1 MVGGFMSHLCDRVRQ
16 WWQAPIT
23 AADRIGGAVFGLF
36 GFFFIGAIGRALLGA
51 HPVGFD
57 TLAMWGVWSSG
68 AGLLIGIR
76 FPKVTTCL
84 LAPLMLI
91 GG

>member
-1 MVGGFMSHLCDRVRQ
+1 LGDALDAGTVLWSSRRFDFEF
-16 WWQAPIT
+16 PT
-23 AADRIGGAVFGLF
+23 AGV
-36 GFFFIGAIGRALLGA
+36 GFFFIGAIGRALLGSR
-51 HPVGFD
+51 PVGFE
-57 TLAMWGVWSSG
+57 TLAMWGAWSSG

-76 FPKVTTCL
+76 FPKVTTFL

>member
-1 MVGGFMSHLCDRVRQ
+1 MMGEFMSHLRDRVRQ
-16 WWQAPIT
+16 WWRAPIT
-23 AADRIGGAVFGLF
+23 VADRIGAAVFGLF

-51 HPVGFD
+51 RPVGFD

>member
-1 MVGGFMSHLCDRVRQ
+1 MDS
-16 WWQAPIT
+16 AKPIT
-23 AADRIGGAVFGLF
+23 DVDRIGGAVFGLF

-57 TLAMWGVWSSG
+57 TLVTRGFCSSG
-68 AGLLIGIR
+68 AGVLIGIR
-76 FPKVTTCL
+76 FPKVITCL

>member
-1 MVGGFMSHLCDRVRQ
+1 MVGGFMSHLRDRVRR
-16 WWQAPIT
+16 WRREPIT
-23 AADRIGGAVFGLF
+23 VVDRIGGAVFGLF

-51 HPVGFD
+51 PPVGFD

-68 AGLLIGIR
+68 AGLVIGIR
-76 FPKVTTCL
+76 FPKVMTCL

-91 GG
+91 GS

>member
-1 MVGGFMSHLCDRVRQ
+1 MSHLFDRVRR

-23 AADRIGGAVFGLF
+23 VVDRIGGAVFGLF

-51 HPVGFD
+51 RPVGFD

-84 LAPLMLI
+84 LSPLMLI
-91 GG
+91 G